1 MTSDLRP
8 EQCSAVRE
16 VFRAMLRP
24 HLELPIVCGQR
35 FDVLVAVRRGRQ
47 GRTMLHGKARHKN
60 GIQPFRTVT
69 VKSTAAV
76 LLWTRSRVRLHS
88 RRRKSAPAICE
99 SSTSI
104 LRTPNPGSLQ
114 TAARFDAHQILRGQ
128 RTRILGSSRAASGSM
143 RAGSRSHRLQNRSG
157 SSAQTRDHFRPRV
170 VPLKAGRRPRA
181 GSC

>member
-1 MTSDLRP
+1 MRAISARTSAARFAKFSG
-8 EQCSAVRE
+8 QCCAQTSICRQCAASASTCFCRSPG
-16 VFRAMLRP
+16 A
-24 HLELPIVCGQR
+24 
-35 FDVLVAVRRGRQ
+35 Q
-47 GRTMLHGKARHKN
+47 GRTMLRGKGRHKN
-60 GIQPFRTVT
+60 GTQPFRTVT

-88 RRRKSAPAICE
+88 RRQKSAPAVCE

-114 TAARFDAHQILRGQ
+114 TAARFDAHQILRRR
-128 RTRILGSSRAASGSM
+128 RTRILGSSRVASGSM
-143 RAGSRSHRLQNRSG
+143 PAGSRSHGLQNRSG